1 MLIEYTR
8 LFGTLELLT
17 QDQVQFKLVKI
28 SVLTVF
34 LMVPLIFDGQRK
46 FFQYCQAK

>member
-8 LFGTLELLT
+8 LFGTLET
-17 QDQVQFKLVKI
+17 KFKLVKI

-34 LMVPLIFDGQRK
+34 TVPFDDTSQDL
-46 FFQYCQAK
+46 